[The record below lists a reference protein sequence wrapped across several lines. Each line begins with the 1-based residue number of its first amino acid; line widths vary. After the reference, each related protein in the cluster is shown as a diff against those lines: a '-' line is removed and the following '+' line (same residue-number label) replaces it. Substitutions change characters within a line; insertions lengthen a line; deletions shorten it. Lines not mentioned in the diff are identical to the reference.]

1 MPTIDD
7 VKAYLERQG
16 VAVHEFSE
24 PTPTAETAARAVG
37 CSVGEIAKTILF
49 LVGGRPV
56 VVVAAGDAKVK
67 GSKLKRAL
75 GWTGKV
81 RLPGPDDVKRHTGYA
96 PGGVC
101 PFLLPDDLPVV
112 VDGSLR
118 RFDRV
123 FPAAGNAH
131 SAVPVTVDRLVD
143 LAGAREADVC
153 DLPGSLPDRVPGSP

>member
-7 VKAYLERQG
+7 VKAHLAARG
-16 VAVHEFSE
+16 VEVWEFE
-24 PTPTAETAARAVG
+24 APTPTAETAAAAVG

-49 LVGGRPV
+49 LVGDRPV

-81 RLPGPDDVKRHTGYA
+81 RLPGPEDVVRHTGYS

-101 PFLLPDDLPVV
+101 PFLLPEELPVL
-112 VDGSLR
+112 VDRSLR
-118 RFDRV
+118 RFSRV
-123 FPAAGNAH
+123 YPAAGNDH
-131 SAVPVTVDRLVD
+131 SAVPLTVDRLLD
-143 LAGAREADVC
+143 LTDGREVDVC
-153 DLPGSLPDRVPGSP
+153 DLPGGEGRPDA

>member
-1 MPTIDD
+1 MPTIDE
-7 VKAYLERQG
+7 VKAYLDGQG
-16 VAVHEFSE
+16 VTVLEFAD

-56 VVVAAGDAKVK
+56 VVVTAGDAKVK

-81 RLPGPDDVKRHTGYA
+81 RLPGADDVVRHTGYA

-101 PFLLPDDLPVV
+101 PFLLPSGLPVV

-118 RFDRV
+118 RFPRV

-131 SAVPVTVDRLVD
+131 SAVPLTVDRLVR
-143 LAGAREADVC
+143 LVGAREADVC
-153 DLPGSLPDRVPGSP
+153 DLPGPAPA